1 MKILFPVISM
11 AVIVLSCN
19 SSSDTASEAPVINPT
34 KDTAAKQG
42 FFPVTSFLQG
52 EIYILKA
59 DGINP
64 KKYTTINDRTDSAWL
79 KVEDLDAVFYEF
91 LHPEIDTANLHT
103 LFTEK
108 SFMDQTIDA
117 FTFTYDPTNL
127 PLPDSMQ
134 LQRWDVYI
142 DPESQ
147 KVKRI
152 YMVKHIGRK
161 ILQLTWVSRKW
172 CKITTIVTDE
182 AGVTKIEK
190 EEKIFWDF

>member
-1 MKILFPVISM
+1 M
-11 AVIVLSCN
+11 AIIILSCN
-19 SSSDTASEAPVINPT
+19 NSSDTDPVVTPAPA

-42 FFPVTSFLQG
+42 FFPVTSFLKG
-52 EIYILKA
+52 EIYTLKA

-64 KKYTTINDRTDSAWL
+64 KKYTTINDHTDSAWL
-79 KVEDLDAVFYEF
+79 KVEEFDAAFYEF
-91 LHPEIDTANLHT
+91 LHPEIDTANLST

-108 SFMDQTIDA
+108 SFMDQTINA
-117 FTFTYDPTNL
+117 FTFTYDPTIQ

-142 DPESQ
+142 NPDNN

-152 YMVKHIGRK
+152 YMVKQISSNK
-161 ILQLTWVSRKW
+161 TLQLTWVSGQW
-172 CKITTIVTDE
+172 CKLTSIITDA
-182 AGVTKIEK
+182 AGASKIEK